1 MDALDRALALGR
13 APGLTAAGLRTAVRL
28 LHSQRPAAAADGDT
42 ALAALIGLP
51 PRRLLSLQL
60 PEATAAALALPA
72 TAQLAADRA
81 WAMRENITPLHA
93 LDARYPALLGEID
106 DAPALLYVRGDPQ
119 ALGAPQL
126 AMVGSRRPTPGGAR
140 TARQFAAYLAQAG
153 LLITSG
159 LALGIDAASHEGA
172 LDAGGRSIAVLGS
185 GLDEIYPPEHAQLA
199 ARIAAQGALVSEFPP
214 RTPPRRGNF
223 PRRNRLIS
231 ALSLGTLVVEAA
243 RHSGSL
249 ITARLAAEQGREVF
263 AVPGSIHN
271 PLVRGCHALIRSGAK
286 LVEGAEDVLQELQIP
301 TPKQQLSEYA
311 APPGEAAGAAAP
323 LDNDYKILLD
333 ALGHEPAGVDL
344 LVERSGLP
352 SPSVASML
360 LILEL
365 EGRVELQAD
374 GRYMRLGEPRTGV

>member
-1 MDALDRALALGR
+1 MDALDCALALGR
-13 APGLTAAGLRTAVRL
+13 APGLTAAHLRTALQL
-28 LHSQRPAAAADGDT
+28 LRSQRPAPTADAALG
-42 ALAALIGLP
+42 ALIGLP
-51 PRRLLSLQL
+51 PRRLLALQL
-60 PEATAAALALPA
+60 PEAAAAALALPA
-72 TAQLAADRA
+72 TEQLAADRA
-81 WAMRENITPLHA
+81 WALRENITPLHA
-93 LDARYPALLGEID
+93 LDARYPALLGQIA

-119 ALGAPQL
+119 ALTAPQL
-126 AMVGSRRPTPGGAR
+126 AMVGSRRPTAGAAR

-153 LLITSG
+153 LVITSG
-159 LALGIDAASHEGA
+159 LAVGIDAASHAGA

-185 GLDEIYPPEHAQLA
+185 GLDAIYPPEHAGLA
-199 ARIAAQGALVSEFPP
+199 ARIAAHGALVSEFPP
-214 RTPPRRGNF
+214 GTPPRRGNF

-271 PLVRGCHALIRSGAK
+271 PLVRGCHALIRGGAT

-301 TPKQQLSEYA
+301 LPKQQLTESPE
-311 APPGEAAGAAAP
+311 APREASGAGAL

-365 EGRVELQAD
+365 EGHVELQAD

>member
-1 MDALDRALALGR
+1 MDALDSALALGR
-13 APGLTAAGLRTAVRL
+13 APGLTAAQLRSAL
-28 LHSQRPAAAADGDT
+28 QQLHSQRPGAAAAPPEPLSG
-42 ALAALIGLP
+42 LIGLP
-51 PRRLLSLQL
+51 PRRLLALGL
-60 PEATAAALALPA
+60 PEAAAAALGLPHP
-72 TAQLAADRA
+72 AQRASDRA
-81 WAMRENITPLHA
+81 WALAAGVTPLHA
-93 LDARYPALLGEID
+93 LDARYPPLLAQIP

-119 ALGAPQL
+119 TLSAPQL
-126 AMVGSRRPTPGGAR
+126 AMVGTRRPTAAGLH
-140 TARQFAAYLAQAG
+140 TARALAGYLAQAG
-153 LLITSG
+153 LVITSG

-172 LDAGGRSIAVLGS
+172 LAPGGRSIAVLGC
-185 GLDEIYPPEHAQLA
+185 GLDVIYPPEHTGLA
-199 ARIAAQGALVSEFPP
+199 ERIAERGALVSEYPP
-214 RTPPRRGNF
+214 GTPPRRGNF

-271 PLVRGCHALIRSGAK
+271 PMARGCHALIRNGAT
-286 LVEGAEDVLQELQIP
+286 LVEGAEDILQELRISL
-301 TPKQQLSEYA
+301 PKQQLTGPPV
-311 APPGEAAGAAAP
+311 APGSTRPDAPP

-365 EGRVELQAD
+365 EGRVELQPD
-374 GRYMRLGEPRTGV
+374 GRYMRLYESRSGV